1 MPRPRRPGRTPPE
14 ARLDPIRWHRPGR
27 GALLRLTAVAAL
39 LITAALITWSGPA
52 TCSTPPERAD
62 GPAPATDRASADAG
76 SGRTPPATTAG
87 ARSVD
92 GKAGSVR
99 AAVPAGTVGVPVRL
113 AEPTALKLVR
123 PGDHVDLLRAGH
135 DSTAVAA
142 AALVLSVTGADDP
155 MTGGL
160 LLAMTPAEASAAVT
174 DQTGGFAVL
183 IRP

>member
-1 MPRPRRPGRTPPE
+1 MARPRRPGRTLPE
-14 ARLDPIRWHRPGR
+14 ARLDPIRWQRPSR
-27 GALLRLTAVAAL
+27 GALFRLAAVAAL

-52 TCSTPPERAD
+52 TCSAPPEPAA
-62 GPAPATDRASADAG
+62 GPAATTDHVTPGTKTGRPAPTSAVSAQPDDGKTG
-76 SGRTPPATTAG
+76 SG
-87 ARSVD
+87 
-92 GKAGSVR
+92 R

-123 PGDHVDLLRAGH
+123 PGDHVDLLRAGP

-155 MTGGL
+155 TTGGL
-160 LLAMTPAEASAAVT
+160 LLALTPAEAAKAVS
-174 DQTGGFAVL
+174 DQSGGFAVL